1 MKALIYKKLQ
11 ELSKLTGASKSYFAS
26 ESKYKCSLC
35 KDHGIIVQ
43 GEEAVVCPCMKQ
55 KSLNNKFKHAK
66 IGTQIQNI
74 SFADFNLSF
83 YSDSMNYEDNNL
95 SYRQI
100 AQITL
105 NAAKQFAEDIA
116 NNKKTKGLLLTGPV
130 GSGKTFLA
138 AAIANYLLAKNKQ
151 VLFVVVPDLLDEIR
165 STYQKQNEEMTD
177 LELTDAAR
185 EAEILILDDLGVH
198 NYTEWTINKLYS
210 IINYRANND
219 LPLIVTTNLDMLQ
232 LEKCLGDR
240 TTSRILQLCQIYR
253 LIVDVDIRYQ
263 LYVKQAKI
271 N

>member
-1 MKALIYKKLQ
+1 MRSVIYKKLQ
-11 ELSKLTGASKSYFAS
+11 ELSRLTASNKNNLGIKQEY
-26 ESKYKCSLC
+26 ECKLC
-35 KDHGIIVQ
+35 KDHGIIIR
-43 GEEAVVCPCMKQ
+43 GEEAIVCSCMKQ

-66 IGTQIQNI
+66 IGAQIQNA
-74 SFADFNLSF
+74 SFANFNLSF
-83 YSDSMNYEDNNL
+83 YSDSNTYEDNNL
-95 SYRQI
+95 SFRQI

-138 AAIANYLLAKNKQ
+138 AAIANYLLSKNKQ

-165 STYQKQNEEMTD
+165 STYQKQNEDITD
-177 LELTDAAR
+177 LELTESAR

-198 NYTEWTINKLYS
+198 NYTDWTVNKLYS

-232 LEKCLGDR
+232 LENCLGDR
-240 TTSRILQLCQIYR
+240 TTSRILQLCQLHR

-263 LYVKQAKI
+263 LYVKQAKV